1 MYDGSVW
8 QSSNEGYTWN
18 QLEPEER
25 FVAFYH
31 HPYSSDR
38 AYLIT
43 NGLNFYATTDN
54 GRNWHPREAPAP
66 PNTFRAPVIR
76 FQPVADEIIWTGNR
90 DCEKGVFGDC
100 HAEAFYSR
108 DNGRIWKSIDTYVV
122 NCAWAADTKLNADPT
137 EILCESYQNK
147 EGNQQFFQGNPLQL
161 IEGQGYYSRKKTL
174 FNQVVGFAKFSE
186 FLVVAEV
193 SSDSFCNRSKDNA
206 HDCL

>member
-1 MYDGSVW
+1 M
-8 QSSNEGYTWN
+8 
-18 QLEPEER
+18 
-25 FVAFYH
+25 
-31 HPYSSDR
+31 
-38 AYLIT
+38 
-43 NGLNFYATTDN
+43 
-54 GRNWHPREAPAP
+54 
-66 PNTFRAPVIR
+66 IR
-76 FQPVADEIIWTGNR
+76 FQPIADDIIWTGNR

-108 DNGRIWKSIDTYVV
+108 DNGRNWKSIDTYVV
-122 NCAWAADTKLNADPT
+122 NCAWAADAKLNADPT

-193 SSDSFCNRSKDNA
+193 SSDSFCDGPIDDAHGYVSNPACIVRSCVGTPSLARWYPLCYWHVPA
-206 HDCL
+206 HYASRYTRMLDPQIFVVCPLTLF